1 MARVI
6 IALLAMTL
14 TACANT
20 GSAFLNALSG
30 DETVTE
36 VKDIS
41 YGPLARQTYDLYT
54 PDQPT
59 GPVLVYVHGGSW
71 DEGTKDIYRFLGT
84 GFAGD
89 GIEVAV
95 PNYRLSPDVVFPA
108 FVEDIALAV
117 KEIRADLGADRPM
130 FLMGHSAGA
139 QIASLLAYDDRYLA
153 AQGLSH
159 CDLAGFIGVSGPYDF
174 LPIINP
180 RYKAVFPEA
189 TRDQSQAINFAEGAA
204 PPSLLLHGTAD
215 VTVHDEDSILMAQA
229 LSDAGN
235 DVTLKLY
242 DGEGHI
248 GIIAATSD
256 LLRDD
261 APTHGDV
268 MAFIAAQSGV
278 ARPEC
283 QP

>member
-6 IALLAMTL
+6 AALLVL
-14 TACANT
+14 SLSACT
-20 GSAFLNALSG
+20 SVGSSLLNAVSG
-30 DETVTE
+30 DDSVAERV
-36 VKDIS
+36 DIS
-41 YGPLARQTYDLYT
+41 YGPHPRMAYDLYT
-54 PDQPT
+54 PDAPT
-59 GPVLVYVHGGSW
+59 GPVLIYVHGGSW

-89 GIEVAV
+89 GLKVAI
-95 PNYRLSPDVVFPA
+95 PNYRLAPEVVFPA

-117 KEIRADLGADRPM
+117 REIRNSLGPERPV

-139 QIASLLAYDDRYLA
+139 QIASLIAYDPQYLA
-153 AQGLSH
+153 GVGLDQ

-180 RYKAVFPEA
+180 RYKDVFPA
-189 TRDQSQAINFAEGAA
+189 DTRPQSQAINFAEGPK

-215 VTVHDEDSILMAQA
+215 VIVHEEDSILMAQA

-235 DVTLKLY
+235 VVELKLY
-242 DGEGHI
+242 DGNGHI
-248 GIIAATSD
+248 DIISATSD

-261 APTHGDV
+261 APTHEDV
-268 MAFIAAQSGV
+268 MAFIATQV
-278 ARPEC
+278 AAGPRPGC
-283 QP
+283 